1 MKQKDWILIIVIAF
15 VSGVLSLLL
24 SGVLFSSDEVRSQK
38 VEVVPVI
45 SAELEETDD
54 RYFNDKALNPARDIE
69 IGSDPNADPFN

>member
-1 MKQKDWILIIVIAF
+1 MKQKDWILIIVVAF

-45 SAELEETDD
+45 SAELEDTDP
-54 RYFNDKALNPARDIE
+54 RYFNENALNPARDIE